1 MLLNLSDSSIK
12 LHRLQPIRTEDAD
25 EKNDDSEPGEDEGK
39 SEEEF
44 ELQPVSPA
52 DTGKKKSKKKE
63 TIEGGKQK
71 KKKRRSEITLAESE
85 VSAKKSKKSEK
96 SDDKKS
102 ANSAH
107 EHDVTGDLTEG
118 QEINSWKKKKGKKDK
133 KKLTEKSTANSNF
146 EEMDSVSLADSKTV
160 TETEVTAWT
169 KHAVKSNEFETE
181 VPKPKDIRVDPKKI
195 FRIEEHEAGAED
207 DESDPLHQKRID
219 IQQAFANDDVVEE
232 FLQEKSEIE
241 EASKPKDID
250 LSLPGWGTWAGAGIK
265 PSERKKKQFTKK
277 GKRGPPRKDKE
288 LSHVIINEE
297 KSKLFAKNQV

>member
-1 MLLNLSDSSIK
+1 M
-12 LHRLQPIRTEDAD
+12 QPIRTEDAD
-25 EKNDDSEPGEDEGK
+25 EKNDDSEPGEDEGN

-52 DTGKKKSKKKE
+52 DTGKKKPKKKD
-63 TIEGGKQK
+63 TIEGGKKK
-71 KKKRRSEITLAESE
+71 KKKRRSEITLSESE
-85 VSAKKSKKSEK
+85 VAAKKSKKSEK
-96 SDDKKS
+96 SGGKKS
-102 ANSAH
+102 ANSAP
-107 EHDVTGDLTEG
+107 ELGVTGDSTEG
-118 QEINSWKKKKGKKDK
+118 QEINSLKKNKGIKDK
-133 KKLTEKSTANSNF
+133 KKLTDKSTANSNF
-146 EEMDSVSLADSKTV
+146 EEMDSVSLIDSKTM
-160 TETEVTAWT
+160 TETEDTAWT
-169 KHAVKSNEFETE
+169 NPAVKSNDFETE

-195 FRIEEHEAGAED
+195 FRIEEHETGAED
-207 DESDPLHQKRID
+207 EDPLHQKRID

-277 GKRGPPRKDKE
+277 AKRGPPRKDKE
-288 LSHVIINEE
+288 LSHVVINEE